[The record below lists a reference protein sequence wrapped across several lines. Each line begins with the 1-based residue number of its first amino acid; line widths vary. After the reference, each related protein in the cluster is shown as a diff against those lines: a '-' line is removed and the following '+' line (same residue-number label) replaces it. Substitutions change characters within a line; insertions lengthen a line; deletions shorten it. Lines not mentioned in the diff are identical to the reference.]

1 MLNNIAAAIASA
13 ASPMTLLLLIVGTG
27 AGILIGAMP
36 GLSVNMGIALLYPLT
51 FAFDGVQGII
61 MLLGVYCGAI
71 YGGSISA
78 ILLNT
83 PGTPA
88 SAATTLDGYPMAKN
102 GRPDLDKPIVE
113 PWKCPYHNG
122 RMCME
127 MMKRG

>member
-1 MLNNIAAAIASA
+1 MLNNILEALSSA
-13 ASPMTLLLLIVGTG
+13 ASPIPIILLLAGTG

-51 FAFDGVQGII
+51 FAFDGVAGII

-88 SAATTLDGYPMAKN
+88 SAATTLDG
-102 GRPDLDKPIVE
+102 
-113 PWKCPYHNG
+113 
-122 RMCME
+122 
-127 MMKRG
+127 

>member
-88 SAATTLDGYPMAKN
+88 SAATTLDGYPMANKMGQP
-102 GRPDLDKPIVE
+102 GRA
-113 PWKCPYHNG
+113 
-122 RMCME
+122 
-127 MMKRG
+127 

>member
-88 SAATTLDGYPMAKN
+88 SAATTLDGYPMANKMGQP
-102 GRPDLDKPIVE
+102 GRALGLSTMGSMFGGVFR
-113 PWKCPYHNG
+113 PYA
-122 RMCME
+122 
-127 MMKRG
+127 